1 MAQDYNIIKPKI
13 DLLLGEET
21 KRPFNFRVV
30 RTSDIATS
38 EMQDKAKQML
48 IDYIQATIMSR
59 LGPEE
64 QDRYQEALQS
74 GEVMPPEQIQS
85 T

>member
-21 KRPFNFRVV
+21 KRPFNFKVV
-30 RTSDIATS
+30 RTSDIAAS
-38 EMQDKAKQML
+38 EMQDKAKQLL
-48 IDYIQATIMSR
+48 IDYIQATIMSK

-64 QDRYQEALQS
+64 QARYQEALQM
-74 GEVMPPEQIQS
+74 VK
-85 T
+85 

>member
-1 MAQDYNIIKPKI
+1 
-13 DLLLGEET
+13 
-21 KRPFNFRVV
+21 
-30 RTSDIATS
+30 
-38 EMQDKAKQML
+38 ML

-74 GEVMPPEQIQS
+74 GEVMPPE
-85 T
+85 

>member
-30 RTSDIATS
+30 RTSDIAAS
-38 EMQDKAKQML
+38 EMQDRAKQLL
-48 IDYIQATIMSR
+48 IDYIQATIMSK

-64 QDRYQEALQS
+64 QARYQEALQM
-74 GEVMPPEQIQS
+74 VK
-85 T
+85 